1 MQNLPLVGDD
11 HKMLKKRKFPNAN
24 PSCSQQDPEP
34 RIFQHNKNLPF
45 SEEDKRMPQKKQ
57 QFKIRM
63 TCKRFALR
71 KWRGMREGCTV
82 VPAMRSTALLRLPV
96 CLHPPPQQQ
105 HKNTLNL
112 AVKQNSELKT
122 GTSERERENLVGE
135 TNWFELTR
143 FMLKSR
149 FIQIGKQS
157 LHDDGAIVLLF
168 Q

>member
-1 MQNLPLVGDD
+1 
-11 HKMLKKRKFPNAN
+11 
-24 PSCSQQDPEP
+24 
-34 RIFQHNKNLPF
+34 
-45 SEEDKRMPQKKQ
+45 
-57 QFKIRM
+57 M

-112 AVKQNSELKT
+112 AVKQNLVDKKKKFIPTQNIENRNER
-122 GTSERERENLVGE
+122 ERERENLVGE
-135 TNWFELTR
+135 KNWFELTR

-157 LHDDGAIVLLF
+157 LHDDGAIVLLL